1 VGIAEVGIA
10 GMGSIGIMY
19 IGNTHVGG
27 PAQVRELPK
36 LTISKISV
44 GSFNNNSYLLRC
56 TNTGTQVLIDAAA
69 EPDRLLTLIGP
80 GELMG
85 VLTTHGH
92 RDHWGALAEVINATG
107 ARTFAPDADVIMM
120 SVSTDHALGQGST
133 VTFGDVTVQVI
144 TTGGHTPGA
153 SMFIYEDPFGHS
165 HLFSG
170 DCLFPGGVGKTSNP
184 EDFATLFHAVQSQ
197 VFEALPDTTWVYPGH
212 GADTHVGK
220 ERGSLGEWRARGW

>member
-1 VGIAEVGIA
+1 MGIAEVGIA
-10 GMGSIGIMY
+10 EMGSIGIMY
-19 IGNTHVGG
+19 IGDTHVGG
-27 PAQVRELPK
+27 PAQVRDLPK

-80 GELMG
+80 GGLIG

-92 RDHWGALAEVINATG
+92 RDHWDALAEVIAATQ
-107 ARTFAPDADVIMM
+107 ARTYAPTADVTAIN
-120 SVSTDHALGQGST
+120 VPTDQALEQGSSA
-133 VTFGDVTVQVI
+133 TFGDVTVKVL

-153 SMFIYEDPFGHS
+153 SMFFYDDPLGYG

-170 DCLFPGGVGKTSNP
+170 DCLFPGGIGKTANP
-184 EDFATLFHAVQSQ
+184 QDFATLFNAVKSQ
-197 VFEALPDTTWVYPGH
+197 VFDVLSDTTWVYPGPV
-212 GADTHVGK
+212 AYTHLTLPSN
-220 ERGSLGEWRARGW
+220 R